1 VSRCKPHRRSAIGAI
16 KLGGRGMCGEKRWGS
31 PHFIGVE
38 GSAVEVGTRGNS
50 WLNGLQAI
58 DGRGWLKRALIRGF
72 KARES

>member
-1 VSRCKPHRRSAIGAI
+1 
-16 KLGGRGMCGEKRWGS
+16 MCGEKRWGS